1 MMEQQGYLKI
11 DRNGRTLVFGDALKR
26 SLCHQVGYYELEH
39 QEQDQ
44 VMFKRVSSIPRHSEL
59 REPIVFQGDIGGI
72 GSTIEVI
79 NFVISA
85 RLDGQLTLVQGEV
98 RKSLF
103 FKSGELCA
111 ARSNHLNDR
120 LSEVLYRY
128 GALEREVIEAAEE
141 YCDHHKRP
149 LGNYLLSQG
158 ELTQGQLFLYF
169 KKQVEEIFFSTL
181 LWSRGEFYFTT
192 PHVDQHPSPLKLNAQ
207 QLLLE
212 GVKRADEMRSYR
224 ETFTSEQTI
233 VVASESGAEYD
244 GLSEELSAILT
255 HLQQPRTMR
264 ELVSYFRI
272 GNFLMYQRVYQLYE
286 QGFVS
291 IEGQR
296 ASYQD
301 RLSIEEL
308 IMLFNRSFGMIAQYA
323 QRHDTNHSL
332 VEGLEIFLK
341 FHQNVEVFRGASY
354 DERGHLDSAILMS
367 NLTELG
373 GGEDLNVMGHALC
386 ELFFLQM
393 FVARTWLSGEEY
405 HELREV
411 YDEISLLVSA

>member
-1 MMEQQGYLKI
+1 MEQQGYLKI
-11 DRNGRTLVFGDALKR
+11 DRNGRTLVFGDSLKR
-26 SLCHQVGYYELEH
+26 SLCHQVGYYALEH

-85 RLDGQLTLVQGEV
+85 RLKGQLTLVQGEV

-103 FKSGELCA
+103 FDAGELCA

-120 LSEVLYRY
+120 LSEVLYQY

-141 YCDHHKRP
+141 FCDHHKRP

-192 PHVDQHPSPLKLNAQ
+192 PHVDQHPSPLRLNAQ

-224 ETFTSEQTI
+224 ESFPSEQTI
-233 VVASESGAEYD
+233 VIASQSDLDSGD
-244 GLSEELSAILT
+244 LSEELRAILAY
-255 HLQQPRTMR
+255 LDQPRTLR
-264 ELVSYFRI
+264 DLVSYFRV
-272 GNFLMYQRVYQLYE
+272 GDFLMYQRVYQLYDR
-286 QGFVS
+286 GFVS
-291 IEGQR
+291 VEGER

-308 IMLFNRSFGMIAQYA
+308 IMLFNRSFAMIAQYA
-323 QRHDTNHSL
+323 QRHETDHSL
-332 VEGLEIFLK
+332 VEGLDIFQK
-341 FHQNVEVFRGASY
+341 FHQNVEFFQGVSFDA
-354 DERGHLDSAILMS
+354 RGHLDPEQLMS
-367 NLTELG
+367 NLQDAGQSGEL
-373 GGEDLNVMGHALC
+373 NIMGHALC

-393 FVARTWLSGEEY
+393 FIARAWLSGEEY
-405 HELREV
+405 QELREV